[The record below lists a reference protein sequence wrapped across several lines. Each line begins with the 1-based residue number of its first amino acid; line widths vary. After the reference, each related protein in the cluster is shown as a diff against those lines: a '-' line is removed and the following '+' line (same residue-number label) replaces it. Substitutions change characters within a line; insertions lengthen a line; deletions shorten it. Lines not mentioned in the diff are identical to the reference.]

1 MATKCLCC
9 FEEEKHKVWVVES
22 IKFGI
27 ASYDVITDIIFYAT
41 LSDLEKDLP
50 VGQACL
56 AFLMISLVVFSCV
69 LLSKVCHMCV
79 RMDDD
84 DYEGAIPTRKGC
96 VWISMFSPQG
106 AGVLVFSP
114 SDADDQKKKNNRSYP
129 RMFLYRWWLQ
139 AYGTCGSVFTF
150 LLEDIPQFTIVM
162 VLRYGNFD
170 VPAILS
176 LVGIIISFFINI
188 FSVCFCC
195 LCFGCSYGSAYAG
208 KGAKEA
214 KKVVK
219 R

>member
-56 AFLMISLVVFSCV
+56 AFLLISLVVFSCV
-69 LLSKVCHMCV
+69 FLSKVCHMCV

-84 DYEGAIPTRKGC
+84 DYEGAIPTRKG
-96 VWISMFSPQG
+96 
-106 AGVLVFSP
+106 
-114 SDADDQKKKNNRSYP
+114 
-129 RMFLYRWWLQ
+129 WWLQ

-195 LCFGCSYGSAYAG
+195 LCFGCSYGSAYGG
-208 KGAKEA
+208 KGVKEA